1 MHTVLERG
9 RDAHRN
15 PCAHSYCVPAPP
27 HAEKYPI
34 LAHDV
39 CMSIAF
45 LLFPSTFFRAH
56 FYCVPALSACISI
69 ALQHSLHAFLLYPST
84 IFQHCMRAFLSIF
97 KHFSGCIYIVLYCMY
112 VCIVCVLYCIVWTQC
127 MCCIVCVCMCLY
139 VLVGRVA
146 PQTRMLFRRTLYQ
159 NVPVLILLKIND
171 MGPYGIH
178 LITPHCISI
187 TLLLHYYTSESQH
200 FLRVLTLFFASSQ
213 PASQSS

>member
-34 LAHDV
+34 LAHYV
-39 CMSIAF
+39 CISIAF

-84 IFQHCMRAFLSIF
+84 IFQHCMRAFLIY
-97 KHFSGCIYIVLYCMY
+97 SGMDGWVDGWVDGWMGGWMDGWVGWVDGGMDAFFVIDNP
-112 VCIVCVLYCIVWTQC
+112 TQFPSSFGQ
-127 MCCIVCVCMCLY
+127 
-139 VLVGRVA
+139 LVPSGD
-146 PQTRMLFRRTLYQ
+146 LF
-159 NVPVLILLKIND
+159 
-171 MGPYGIH
+171 
-178 LITPHCISI
+178 
-187 TLLLHYYTSESQH
+187 
-200 FLRVLTLFFASSQ
+200 SSQ
-213 PASQSS
+213 PSTPLKHRHHSGFQGLCPHSL

>member
-69 ALQHSLHAFLLYPST
+69 ALQHSLHAFLLYPGLYSST
-84 IFQHCMRAFLSIF
+84 VCVHFCYIQALFWLHLHTFVCVSFNACIPFIIF
-97 KHFSGCIYIVLYCMY
+97 K
-112 VCIVCVLYCIVWTQC
+112 
-127 MCCIVCVCMCLY
+127 
-139 VLVGRVA
+139 RNA
-146 PQTRMLFRRTLYQ
+146 
-159 NVPVLILLKIND
+159 D
-171 MGPYGIH
+171 
-178 LITPHCISI
+178 
-187 TLLLHYYTSESQH
+187 
-200 FLRVLTLFFASSQ
+200 LTGS
-213 PASQSS
+213 PCW

>member
-84 IFQHCMRAFLSIF
+84 VFQHCMRAFLLYSSTF
-97 KHFSGCIYIVLYCMY
+97 LVAFTQCSGSNQHFSICAFLLCMSIAFLLFSAYINPRSGVEGG
-112 VCIVCVLYCIVWTQC
+112 T
-127 MCCIVCVCMCLY
+127 
-139 VLVGRVA
+139 
-146 PQTRMLFRRTLYQ
+146 T
-159 NVPVLILLKIND
+159 
-171 MGPYGIH
+171 
-178 LITPHCISI
+178 
-187 TLLLHYYTSESQH
+187 
-200 FLRVLTLFFASSQ
+200 
-213 PASQSS
+213 

>member
-34 LAHDV
+34 LAHYV
-39 CMSIAF
+39 CISIAF

-84 IFQHCMRAFLSIF
+84 IFQHCMRAFL
-97 KHFSGCIYIVLYCMY
+97 IYSSTFLVAF
-112 VCIVCVLYCIVWTQC
+112 TH
-127 MCCIVCVCMCLY
+127 VCMCLY
-139 VLVGRVA
+139 VFVPYTIYHPLHLLSSAYYPLCVFPLCTLCSMA
-146 PQTRMLFRRTLYQ
+146 PTLSAHCVQWCISKFENFQYSY
-159 NVPVLILLKIND
+159 LLSD
-171 MGPYGIH
+171 REFGSRH
-178 LITPHCISI
+178 LIFK
-187 TLLLHYYTSESQH
+187 Y
-200 FLRVLTLFFASSQ
+200 
-213 PASQSS
+213 